1 MQEET
6 VVFWL
11 FTFVIAGGVFVIVNA
26 LKYRTKILEMAH
38 RERLAMIERGLKPVG
53 GPLTD
58 LSFGRSK
65 RRSSRMLSG
74 GIVVVGLGLAL
85 AMVIGFASREPEIAV
100 GIGGAVAILGA
111 AFIVTAYVTQQEPKP
126 AEPEWPSPHRFDSG
140 AAAPPQ
146 PPPVSSADE
155 R

>member
-26 LKYRTKILEMAH
+26 LKYRAKILEMAH
-38 RERLAMIERGLKPVG
+38 RERLAMIERGLKPIG

-58 LSFGRSK
+58 LSPGRAK
-65 RRSSRMLSG
+65 GRSSRMMSG

-85 AMVIGFASREPEIAV
+85 AMVIGFTSREPEIAV

-111 AFIVTAYVTQQEPKP
+111 AFIVTAYVTHQEPKP
-126 AEPEWPSPHRFDSG
+126 AEPEWPSMRVSDVQATP
-140 AAAPPQ
+140 
-146 PPPVSSADE
+146 PPPVSSSDE

>member
-11 FTFVIAGGVFVIVNA
+11 FTFVIAGGVFVIVSA
-26 LKYRTKILEMAH
+26 LKYRAKILEMAH

-58 LSFGRSK
+58 LLPSRPK
-65 RRSSRMLSG
+65 ARSSRMMSG

-100 GIGGAVAILGA
+100 GVGGAVAILGA
-111 AFIVTAYVTQQEPKP
+111 AFIVTSYVTRQETKP
-126 AEPEWPSPHRFDSG
+126 QEPEWRPRSFDAGLSSPPE
-140 AAAPPQ
+140 PPT
-146 PPPVSSADE
+146 PGGE

>member
-26 LKYRTKILEMAH
+26 LKYRAKILEMAH
-38 RERLAMIERGLKPVG
+38 RERLAMIERGLKPA
-53 GPLTD
+53 GPLLD
-58 LSFGRSK
+58 VRST
-65 RRSSRMLSG
+65 RPAQLRSSRMMSG
-74 GIVVVGLGLAL
+74 GIVAVGFGLAL
-85 AMVIGFASREPEIAV
+85 AVVIGFTSREPDIAV

-111 AFIVTAYVTQQEPKP
+111 AFIVTAYVKHQGPK
-126 AEPEWPSPHRFDSG
+126 EPEAEWRPRSFDSS
-140 AAAPPQ
+140 APLPPE
-146 PPPVSSADE
+146 PPPTNE